1 MPSLKHNCSDEL
13 YARLQ
18 QGPCGTFADN
28 SIDECDSSHVFTF
41 LVSELRV
48 CFETCCKSAECK
60 QCRQVLVDLLF
71 STRDLCNCEK
81 ESIGIEIGVRQALR
95 GV

>member
-1 MPSLKHNCSDEL
+1 MPACSKVH
-13 YARLQ
+13 A
-18 QGPCGTFADN
+18 GPLLTTPLTN
-28 SIDECDSSHVFTF
+28 VDSSHVFTF